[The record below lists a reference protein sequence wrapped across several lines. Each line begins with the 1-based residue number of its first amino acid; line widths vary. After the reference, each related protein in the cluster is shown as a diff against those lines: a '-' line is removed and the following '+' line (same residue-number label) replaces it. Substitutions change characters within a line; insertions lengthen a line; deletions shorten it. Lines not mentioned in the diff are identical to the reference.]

1 MKGKPLYIRS
11 GRRPFRRSLVSR
23 LGTVAL
29 LALALLI
36 NYLVFFRSDP
46 GNPPVDAIPVLQPAA
61 PPQQAPTT
69 PAATPSGGEEAEP
82 DGEDGAPT
90 VPSQVFA
97 GEVRQGDR
105 VLDALERIGLDRRE
119 ARRVVRAMEGV
130 FDFRNARPGD
140 RFRVQVDPA
149 GRVDHFE
156 YTRSRVEIYE
166 VRRTDDAYAAARRE
180 IRTETEIAALG
191 CVVRGSWRESL
202 LACTRDAELAGAVND
217 LLAWTVDLASEV
229 RSGDEVRLLV
239 EKVLAEGEFL
249 RYGAV
254 LAVDYRG
261 KFANTRFYRHGEGED
276 AGFWLADATS
286 LERRFLRSPL
296 KLRGEDAYAGPRVR
310 PGLHRFKNHTGI
322 DYPVAKGAP
331 VVAVAEGTVSFAGP
345 KGTSGTLVAV
355 RHPGGAT
362 TWYAHLSRLTPGLR
376 KGRKV
381 EQGEPIGWSG
391 DSGNT
396 NGPRL
401 HYAMK
406 LDGKFVNPLT
416 RAAEPVRTLDGEA
429 RESFDALVKQLDE
442 QLRTANLFDPQTD
455 A

>member
-1 MKGKPLYIRS
+1 MKAKPLYIRS

-36 NYLVFFRSDP
+36 NYLVFFRSDT
-46 GNPPVDAIPVLQPAA
+46 GNPPVDPIPVIQPSA
-61 PPQQAPTT
+61 PPQQAPAA
-69 PAATPSGGEEAEP
+69 PAADPAGGEEGQP
-82 DGEDGAPT
+82 DGEEGAPA

-97 GEVRQGDR
+97 GELRAGDR
-105 VLDALERIGLDRRE
+105 VIDALERIGLDRRE

-130 FDFRNARPGD
+130 FDFRSARPGD

-156 YTRSRVEIYE
+156 YARSREEIYE
-166 VRRTDDAYAAARRE
+166 VTRSEDTYAAVRRE
-180 IRTETEIAALG
+180 IHTEIEVAALG
-191 CVVRGSWRESL
+191 CVLRGNWRESL
-202 LACTRDAELAGAVND
+202 LGCTRDAHLATAVND
-217 LLAWTVDLASEV
+217 LLAWTIDLAAEV
-229 RSGDEVRLLV
+229 RSGDEVRVLA

-261 KFANTRFYRHGEGED
+261 KFANARLYRHGEGD
-276 AGFWLADATS
+276 AAGWYLADGTS
-286 LERRFLRSPL
+286 VERRFLRSPL
-296 KLRGEDAYAGPRVR
+296 KLSGDDAYAGPRIR
-310 PGLHRFKNHTGI
+310 PSLHRFKNHTGL

-331 VVAVAEGTVSFAGP
+331 VVAVGEGTVSFAGP

-355 RHPGGAT
+355 RHAGGAT

-376 KGRKV
+376 KGKKV
-381 EQGEPIGWSG
+381 GQGELIGWSG

-396 NGPRL
+396 SAPRL
-401 HYAMK
+401 HYALK
-406 LDGKFVNPLT
+406 ADGKFVNPLT
-416 RAAEPVRTLDGEA
+416 RPAEPLRTLSKAERA
-429 RESFDALVKQLDE
+429 AFDALVQQLDE
-442 QLRTANLFDPQTD
+442 QLRAATLFDPQTD